1 MPAVRTV
8 AIIGTGRA
16 AGSLTGALRG
26 NGWRVRG
33 PWGRSDPAE
42 VRGAAHGVDLVLVA
56 VPDTAVAAVAEQ
68 IEPVAATVVAH
79 VAGSL
84 RLDVLATHPRRGS
97 LHPLV
102 SMPDAAV
109 GASRLT
115 AGAWFALAASDRA
128 AHTLLHGLVVDLGGR
143 PIEVADEDRARY
155 HAAACIASN
164 HLVALLGQVER
175 IAASAG
181 VSPEAFA
188 DLAARSLANATEL
201 GAARALTGPVARGD
215 AQTVEAHLAALP
227 AEEVA
232 TYLAL
237 AREAQR
243 LAHPGEPLPAWASH
257 DPGAR

>member
-16 AGSLTGALRG
+16 GGSLAGALRAS
-26 NGWRVRG
+26 GWDVRG
-33 PWGRSDPAE
+33 PWGRDDPAE
-42 VRGAAHGVDLVLVA
+42 VRTAAHDVDLVLLA
-56 VPDTAVAAVAEQ
+56 VPDAAVADVAVLIQ
-68 IEPVAATVVAH
+68 PVAETVVAH
-79 VAGSL
+79 LAGSL
-84 RLDVLATHPRRGS
+84 RLDVLTTHPRRGS

-109 GASRLT
+109 GATRL
-115 AGAWFALAASDRA
+115 AGGAWFALAASDGA
-128 AHTLLHGLVVDLGGR
+128 AQTLLQGLVEDLGGR

-175 IAASAG
+175 VAASAG
-181 VSPEAFA
+181 VPLEAFA
-188 DLAARSLANATEL
+188 DLATRSLANVTEL
-201 GAARALTGPVARGD
+201 GPTRALTGPVERGD
-215 AQTVEAHLAALP
+215 AETVQAHLAALP

-243 LAHPGEPLPAWASH
+243 LAHPGEPLPAWAAE